1 LNPRGPVG
9 PQALKAC
16 VIGERYILSTRLSD
30 PGSAGF
36 WLLVYKN
43 FKSKNKKK
51 SLAGGP
57 SSDETINFATNPK
70 PGTAVLS
77 VYMSCLEYPTCI
89 KTAQFE
95 ANDERG

>member
-1 LNPRGPVG
+1 MNPRGPVG

-43 FKSKNKKK
+43 FKSKNRKK

-57 SSDETINFATNPK
+57 SSDETINNATK
-70 PGTAVLS
+70 PQVGDRCVKRVHVVLRIPNM
-77 VYMSCLEYPTCI
+77 YKE
-89 KTAQFE
+89 TAQL
-95 ANDERG
+95 RG